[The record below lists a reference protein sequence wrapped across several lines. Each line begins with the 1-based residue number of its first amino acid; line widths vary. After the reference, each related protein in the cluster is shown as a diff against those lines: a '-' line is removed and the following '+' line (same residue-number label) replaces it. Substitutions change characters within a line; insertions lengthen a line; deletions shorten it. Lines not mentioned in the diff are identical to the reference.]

1 MPLSG
6 IDNSRVKFHN
16 LLDVIPMHYV
26 PATHFLSFPNKDFNM
41 HKLFKEK
48 ESFFFHRNEDKE
60 ITTQEK
66 NLHLQYHIN

>member
-41 HKLFKEK
+41 HNLFKEK
-48 ESFFFHRNEDKE
+48 ESFFFPSK
-60 ITTQEK
+60 
-66 NLHLQYHIN
+66 